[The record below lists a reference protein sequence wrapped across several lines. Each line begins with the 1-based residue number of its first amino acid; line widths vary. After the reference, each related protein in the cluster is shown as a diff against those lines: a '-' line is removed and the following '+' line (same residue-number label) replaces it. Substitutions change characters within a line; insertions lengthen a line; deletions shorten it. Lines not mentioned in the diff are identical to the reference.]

1 VDFLTENKKY
11 LNYTDKDGEST
22 LGTAISSLALD
33 IFKLLKSKA
42 EKYDIQL
49 EAKKI
54 SADTFKGN
62 KVFYDN
68 CVLGNFEI
76 IKSLLNKGFDV
87 NKDTNGNSPLKA
99 AVLSG
104 NTDLVRLLIEQG
116 ADIHKPLNPSGTTI
130 LHQAAQSGI
139 AEVIQVLVEAGHNI
153 NAVDTKGNSP
163 LYVAVLSKQID
174 SVHELLRLG
183 ADPNI
188 RPEKRPAAVWMAV
201 VQDERES
208 IQSLIQYGAECE
220 LDSTLAMQLMDY
232 ALAFDIPEIVSI
244 SLEQCLTADFSF
256 RGDVPGIWVADYYDA
271 IHSKEV
277 LLNAGAEPDAKP
289 NWNFKQA
296 DESFNQLLSLE
307 SFLVV
312 YPPQL
317 RKKYGE
323 LKVNIEVVID
333 RIGKVRFPKF
343 LEPIPWD
350 LRLFIRE
357 SIRGWAVELPNDSDL
372 NTAYRLRIPLVLK
385 APEYEIKVFEI
396 SELEKAP
403 VPIER
408 VAPIYPRELKSN
420 RVQGKV
426 DVVFVLDESGIP
438 TDISIEFSTDARFS
452 DSAITAVKQWK
463 FQPGFKDGRAVKT
476 CIRLPLAFSLRQ

>member
-1 VDFLTENKKY
+1 
-11 LNYTDKDGEST
+11 
-22 LGTAISSLALD
+22 LD
-33 IFKLLKSKA
+33 IFKLLNSKA
-42 EKYDIQL
+42 EKYNIQL

-54 SADTFKGN
+54 SSDTYKGN

-87 NKDTNGNSPLKA
+87 NKETNGNSPLKA

-104 NTDLVRLLIEQG
+104 NTDLVRLLIEQS

-139 AEVIQVLVEAGHNI
+139 AEIIQLLVEAGHDI
-153 NAVDTKGNSP
+153 NAVDTNGNSP

-208 IQSLIQYGAECE
+208 IQTLIQYGAECE
-220 LDSTLAMQLMDY
+220 LDNTLAMQLMDY
-232 ALAFDIPEIVSI
+232 ALAFDIPEVVSI

-289 NWNFKQA
+289 NWNFKKA

-307 SFLVV
+307 SFSVV
-312 YPPQL
+312 YPPTL
-317 RKKYGE
+317 REKYGD

-333 RIGKVRFPKF
+333 PIGKVRFPKF

-357 SIRGWAVELPNDSDL
+357 SIRRWAVKLPNDSDL
-372 NTAYRLRIPLVLK
+372 TTAYRLRIPLVLK
-385 APEYEIKVFEI
+385 APNVEIEIFEI
-396 SELEKAP
+396 SALDKAP

-408 VAPIYPRELKSN
+408 VAPVYPADLK
-420 RVQGKV
+420 RDRIQGAV
-426 DVVFVLDESGIP
+426 SLVFIIDESGIP
-438 TDISIEFSTDARFS
+438 TRISVEKSSDSRFS
-452 DSAITAVKQWK
+452 QTAIQAVKQWK
-463 FQPGFKDGRAVKT
+463 FQPGFIDGRAVKT
-476 CIRLPLAFSLRQ
+476 RIRLPLSFTLN